1 MDESKKSEKLL
12 TPEETIKLKI
22 KDLGLDVST
31 KVIDQKCV
39 CGAPIVCVIDLN
51 DNPDVIYN
59 TSRHICLN
67 PDCKEERLCSWKT
80 CNMGGGASPDNQ
92 DIYDCSLC
100 GRKFD
105 DK

>member
-1 MDESKKSEKLL
+1 MDEGKKNEKLR
-12 TPEETIKLKI
+12 TPEVAIKLKI
-22 KDLGLDVST
+22 KDLGLDVSS
-31 KVIDQKCV
+31 KVIDQKCG

-51 DNPDVIYN
+51 DNPDMIYN

-67 PDCKEERLCSWKT
+67 PDCTEERVSSSQT
-80 CNMGGGASPDNQ
+80 CNMGGGASPGNQ

-105 DK
+105 K